1 MLIAV
6 NYHYIRPVFDAP
18 HPSIHGVTP
27 ASFEAQLKLLGTAGT
42 FVGARQIRAALQ
54 GKPLPER
61 SLVITFDDGL
71 REQCDHAW
79 PVLSRLGIPAI
90 FFINTAPRAEAK
102 VMTVHKIHILRSQV
116 APVEFPGVL
125 RRNAKN
131 LGIDIELGGADP
143 QAAAQY
149 PYDAP
154 EVARVKYL
162 LNAQLAHDDRDRLI
176 DACFAEVHPGR
187 ESAMSHELYME
198 TAQMRLLAERGCIG
212 SHLHDH
218 LSIGFLSELAAQEQ
232 IHLSMVH
239 LAKWTGLRPYAMSYP
254 YGSQQICPP
263 SVGAIAAREGIEFAF
278 TMERAGNR
286 KFDLP
291 LHLARFD
298 CNDVPGGKSCRVKTD
313 EWFDSAPTASWYR

>member
-6 NYHYIRPVFDAP
+6 NFHYIRPVFDAP

-27 ASFEAQLKLLGTAGT
+27 QQFESQLKLLGTAGT
-42 FVGARQIRAALQ
+42 FVSAGQIRDALR
-54 GKPLPER
+54 GKPLPDR

-71 REQCDHAW
+71 REQYDHAW

-90 FFINTAPRAEAK
+90 FFINTAPRAESK
-102 VMTVHKIHILRSQV
+102 VMTVHKIHILRSQI
-116 APVEFPGVL
+116 APVEFLDLL
-125 RRNAKN
+125 RRNAQK
-131 LGIDIELGGADP
+131 LGIDIALGGADT

-149 PYDAP
+149 PYDSP
-154 EVARVKYL
+154 EVGRVKYL

-176 DACFAEVHPGR
+176 DACFAETYPGH

-198 TAQMRLLAERGCIG
+198 TAQIRSLAERGCIG

-218 LSIGFLSELAAQEQ
+218 LSIGFLSEHAAHEQ
-232 IHLSMVH
+232 IHLSIVY
-239 LAKWTGLRPYAMSYP
+239 LEKWTGLRPFAMSYP

-263 SVGAIAAREGIEFAF
+263 PVGAIAAKEGIEFAF

-298 CNDVPGGKSCRVKTD
+298 CNDVPGGKSCKWKA
-313 EWFDSAPTASWYR
+313 EELFDAAPTASWYR